1 MPTGFCAGSIG
12 GGSPVNS
19 GTANRLAYYSSAT
32 AIDSAN
38 FLTVDAT
45 NLRLG
50 IGTST
55 PATTFSVAGN
65 TYFDSNLI
73 TYSSSTASTLTFSYQ
88 KSATSTIPQLVN
100 AWSIGTTTA
109 VGNPPILSIDG
120 ANGRVGIGTAG
131 PTYK

>member
-65 TYFDSNLI
+65 TYFDSNVI
-73 TYSSSTASTLTFSYQ
+73 TLASSSAASLTLAFQ
-88 KSATSTIPQLVN
+88 KSDTSTIPSAVN
-100 AWSIGTTTA
+100 AFSFATS
-109 VGNPPILSIDG
+109 V
-120 ANGRVGIGTAG
+120 
-131 PTYK
+131 